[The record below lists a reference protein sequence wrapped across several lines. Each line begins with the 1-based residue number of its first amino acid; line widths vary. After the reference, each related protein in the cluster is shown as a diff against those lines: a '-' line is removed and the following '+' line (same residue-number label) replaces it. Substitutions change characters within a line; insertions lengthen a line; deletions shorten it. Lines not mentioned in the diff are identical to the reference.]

1 MKPIKIYKSIF
12 TALLLFVISTEL
24 RAQITPCAPT
34 QCNPP
39 CVQVQY
45 INKII
50 DCDIDWQFSYNGCND
65 YYYERAYKQIPPPG
79 IPNVVHNIP
88 CGKCP
93 DGPCVCP
100 IKWELYTSAGVLLT
114 FSWSSLTGSF
124 PTGVY
129 YVLHPCCPGMR
140 LQVSVIIVGGVY
152 QVSLECVL

>member
-1 MKPIKIYKSIF
+1 MKPIKLYKSIF

-34 QCNPP
+34 QCNPA

-45 INKII
+45 INKIR

-65 YYYERAYKQIPPPG
+65 YYYERAYQQTTPPVT
-79 IPNVVHNIP
+79 PNLVHNIP

-93 DGPCVCP
+93 DGPCACP

-129 YVLHPCCPGMR
+129 YVLHPCCPGER

-152 QVSLECVL
+152 QVTLECVL